1 MLTAD
6 RRGLLT
12 GFSAFLGVEIVTPL
26 AQALAADMPANGFE
40 GSRMFFSASERATL
54 AALSERIIPTTDTP
68 GAIAAGVPAF
78 IEMMMVDWYQVSER
92 LSFARG
98 LDTLDGFVLARHH
111 MPFAGA
117 TPAQQDEAI
126 TAAMNRKIPS
136 LPDNY
141 FEHCRQIVILGY
153 YTSEIGATRERNY
166 VPVPGRYDGAFPYAN
181 VRRIFSS

>member
-12 GFSAFLGVEIVTPL
+12 GFSALLGAEIVAPL
-26 AQALAADMPANGFE
+26 AQALAAEMPVDGFE
-40 GSRMFFSASERATL
+40 ASRMFFSASERATL
-54 AALSERIIPTTDTP
+54 AALSERIMPATDTP

-92 LSFARG
+92 LSFAAG
-98 LDTLDGFVLARHH
+98 LDTLDGYALARNHI
-111 MPFAGA
+111 PFAMA

-126 TAAMNRKIPS
+126 TAAMDRKIAS
-136 LPDNY
+136 LPANF
-141 FEHCRQIVILGY
+141 FEHCRQLVILGY
-153 YTSEIGATRERNY
+153 YTSEIGATQERSY
-166 VPVPGRYDGAFPYAN
+166 VPVPGRYDGSFPYAN